1 MKKATGVGVGIGWK
15 PTSRVRV
22 RGEFSSSQV
31 TRATTFTQTT
41 IHTYIHTYSQ
51 FRIASQPNMNV
62 FCMRDKA
69 GVPRENTSST
79 GRPWIFHTEGRQPAG
94 WFKPRTLLTLF
105 SGWCLVLWM
114 SVSLCWLVCVKLACC
129 PCACLNSYT
138 ILWLPLT
145 VQRLGFRLIGNSKL
159 LYFDFFK
166 RLSNCLIL
174 KWCVHMSTAAVLAQS
189 LVPFSSLC
197 KKMSRFIHAHM
208 NTCENVKYKI
218 YFDFFMP
225 AKIFLKKKKGQR
237 EEALFLLD
245 KRDKCSKIA
254 H

>member
-22 RGEFSSSQV
+22 RGEFSPSQV

-41 IHTYIHTYSQ
+41 NHTYIHTYSQ

-159 LYFDFFK
+159 LYFDFSK

-197 KKMSRFIHAHM
+197 KKMSRFMACSYEHM
-208 NTCENVKYKI
+208 WKCEI
-218 YFDFFMP
+218 QD
-225 AKIFLKKKKGQR
+225 IFWLFYTSKDISKKKKKR
-237 EEALFLLD
+237 SEEGSSVFT
-245 KRDKCSKIA
+245 R
-254 H
+254 